1 MTTNNYEGG
10 GGGRGAGGAEKK
22 KPPHGRFFSGVS
34 LGLFSGDDSLA
45 GANFCACAAFDACI
59 GIDNIDF
66 TFADCLYRAVGKTCA
81 ASYTFVS
88 NNVSHS

>member
-1 MTTNNYEGG
+1 MGWGQEGENKKSCL
-10 GGGRGAGGAEKK
+10 GAA
-22 KPPHGRFFSGVS
+22 FFYGVS

-81 ASYTFVS
+81 ASNTFVG